1 MKDMQDLQWLASEIE
16 DIHDI
21 PTLNRIIQTS
31 QGIPAILADSR
42 IKQLQRLA
50 AQTQGARA
58 LAQGQQPP
66 VMAQIKGQA
75 AQQEAARQQAQM
87 QQLAALQAS
96 PEMGLAAL
104 PYDEEDEESPEYQ
117 STEDEGAEE
126 GEGAAMGGLVALAQG
141 GPVDGQDEKDF
152 GDKYMD
158 AVMAPLQ
165 AWRKI
170 YGLAHGGPVRGFN
183 GEEESYVNLDPE
195 RDATGRLM
203 GPASDVREGEFL
215 TPKESDF
222 NYFKPWPSETEGYPK
237 KHIPTAKDYYEQATG
252 AVSDIWDTMKRGASQ
267 MADVKVRKDEAP
279 KQVSEFLPSVRRADE
294 PSAVKRVEQTA
305 EPETTEAVGWNPP
318 QIAGNDDPWSMGL
331 RSLGTTPL
339 RPGKDST
346 SPWED
351 RKSTRLNSSH

>member
-1 MKDMQDLQWLASEIE
+1 MKDNMQDLQWLASEIE
-16 DIHDI
+16 NINSI
-21 PTLNRIIQTS
+21 PELDKIIQTA
-31 QGIPAILADSR
+31 QGIPALLANDR
-42 IKQLQRLA
+42 KTKLMQYQ
-50 AQTQGARA
+50 QQMQGQQAM
-58 LAQGQQPP
+58 AQGQRPP

-195 RDATGRLM
+195 RDEIGR
-203 GPASDVREGEFL
+203 AHV
-215 TPKESDF
+215 
-222 NYFKPWPSETEGYPK
+222 
-237 KHIPTAKDYYEQATG
+237 
-252 AVSDIWDTMKRGASQ
+252 
-267 MADVKVRKDEAP
+267 
-279 KQVSEFLPSVRRADE
+279 
-294 PSAVKRVEQTA
+294 
-305 EPETTEAVGWNPP
+305 
-318 QIAGNDDPWSMGL
+318 
-331 RSLGTTPL
+331 
-339 RPGKDST
+339 
-346 SPWED
+346 
-351 RKSTRLNSSH
+351 